1 MEPCRTPKCTFL
13 SSEHL
18 TSRSILFTM
27 REIVVK
33 CPRQEVSRET
43 SLLILVI
50 RFLRRDRVKLTK
62 IIMVTSNRFIAFT
75 TSSRIA

>member
-27 REIVVK
+27 REIVK

-62 IIMVTSNRFIAFT
+62 IIIVTSNRFIAFT
-75 TSSRIA
+75 SSSRIA